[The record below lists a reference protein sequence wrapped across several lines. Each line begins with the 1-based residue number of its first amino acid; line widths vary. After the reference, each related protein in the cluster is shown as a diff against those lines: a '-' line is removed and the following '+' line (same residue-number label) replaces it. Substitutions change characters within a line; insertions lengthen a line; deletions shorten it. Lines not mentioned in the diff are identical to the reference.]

1 MNQEFILTLR
11 PGLARRLVTLAANER
26 MNIQIDDTIRAVAAT
41 GLIDPAHPDL
51 ARLDAK
57 GRAAVQSLFDFDMRA
72 ILITSVRR
80 DDARCAALIA
90 AKIAGH
96 KVVVVSQQTMS
107 WYAAARQCG
116 LTSTSDPDDHA
127 ADVLIVR
134 ANAAVDQAVAKDRR
148 NHVLLFENVESVEVS
163 PGLVTHIASEY
174 RKAIIIA
181 PHDHSILTIMQL
193 TELLFPT
200 RPSININNTYA
211 ARNKGIDKEVF
222 HALLNVVVD
231 LIK

>member
-1 MNQEFILTLR
+1 MNQEFIMTLR
-11 PGLARRLVTLAANER
+11 PGLARRLMTLAANER

-51 ARLDAK
+51 ARLDAR

-72 ILITSVRR
+72 ILLTSVRR
-80 DDARCAALIA
+80 DEARCAALVA

-116 LTSTSDPDDHA
+116 LTSTSDPDDHD

-148 NHVLLFENVESVEVS
+148 GHVLLFENVEETSQGRTS
-163 PGLVTHIASEY
+163 YIASEY

-181 PHDHSILTIMQL
+181 PHDHSLLTIMEL
-193 TELLFPT
+193 TEYLFPT

-222 HALLNVVVD
+222 HTLLNVVVD